1 MKIWNLAIKQ
11 PVLMTMILLAGIV
24 MGVFSYTRMPVNLFP
39 DVEFPVLVVSTIY
52 PGASPDEIEDQ
63 VTSVLEAELST
74 VSGLDSI
81 QSTSSEGMS
90 FIILQFDLEMSVDQV
105 SQDVRDKVGLLRNQ
119 LPTGILEPVIQTFD
133 PTNLPILTFSVADT
147 SGAMSQ
153 LELRDFVEEEMQGAL
168 ERVADVS
175 AVDISG
181 GLVREI
187 QVNLDMRALQARNIA
202 PQQVTGALQAANINL
217 PGGTVSDAGT
227 EFLVRTPANLQTLD
241 DVRNVIIS
249 VRSAPIYLRDVA
261 TVEDGF
267 EKQDTITRLNG
278 EDAVVVSVRKT
289 SGSNTATVAE
299 EAKEVLAEIG
309 EVYPNLEIAITS
321 DQSIEVEA
329 STDGAIEDL
338 LYGAILAALVMFFF
352 FRDFRNT
359 MVTIAGLPVIM
370 ISTLFFMDQFGIS
383 LNQIS
388 LLALA
393 LVVGLVID
401 DGIVVRE
408 NILRWVEKGFSPR
421 VAASLGTA
429 EVAMPVIAIG
439 AVILAVFLPV
449 AFASGIIG
457 KFFLDFGLTVSIAM
471 ALSVFE
477 ALTMAPLLSAYFFKK
492 QDGATDVT
500 LDELDNLE
508 EMGFKIEDELD
519 DATHAHSGMNRFYG
533 RILGWTLR
541 HKLLSGLIAII
552 IIVASFSTIGL
563 IEVTFLPATAQKEFQ
578 VSIALPGGTPLTVTE
593 VEATKIENIL
603 RSHPGV
609 EYVVTNI
616 GGQGSPEEASFNVAI
631 KDDLPRSR
639 TAKAVVSEL
648 RGPLA
653 EAPGIIFTTSSG
665 GLGGTTSDITIEVVG
680 QDGSNYDALGAAAA
694 EVAAQL
700 ATIPGM
706 IDVNSSYKPGRP
718 EMQLELDR
726 RRTSDLGLSTA
737 QIASTVRLLVNGDV
751 ATTFRGEGSDADIR
765 VQLNES
771 DRSSRADVLNI
782 NMLSSTGQLV
792 SLRSVAQIGESIGPN
807 AISRSNRQP
816 LISVNANVVDRTVPS
831 ATNDVNALIASLQL
845 PEGMTARL
853 GGSAGDQTESLTSM
867 MQALLL
873 GVVFVYMV
881 LAAQFG
887 SFIQPIL
894 IMLAMPLAIAGAIVA
909 LLLAGKPLDMTAII
923 GFIMLMG
930 LVVKNSVLLVDF
942 ANRAHKKGSS
952 ADEAM
957 IIAGPVRLR
966 PILMTSLS
974 MILAMIPITL
984 GLSAGGDFRQSMAI
998 AIMGGMIT
1006 STFLTLLVVPLAYG
1020 AVIGFQDRMAA
1031 RRARRQ
1037 AAKEQARLERL
1048 GQGQPLS
1055 HAKPLVAHTAK
1066 QGTAVIATPVQVATE
1081 MPNGTGDSHAPT
1093 QPDPQEAVA
1102 VTTNHQAVAA
1112 TPAPPAVVAAKPLA
1126 TNGKNGDADHAP
1138 SKPSEGTA
1146 LPKDFQLQAEK
1157 PTETPPELT
1166 LRQQDGKT
1174 SVYDLKADQ

>member
-90 FIILQFDLEMSVDQV
+90 FIILQFDLELSVDQV

-119 LPTGILEPVIQTFD
+119 LPSGILEPIIQTFD

-153 LELRDFVEEEMQGAL
+153 LELRDFVEEEIQGSI
-168 ERVADVS
+168 ERVENVS

-187 QVNLDMRALQARNIA
+187 QVNLDTRALQARNIA
-202 PQQVTGALQAANINL
+202 PQQVTGAIQAANINL
-217 PGGTVSDAGT
+217 PGGTVSDSGT

-241 DVRNVIIS
+241 DIRNLIIS
-249 VRSAPIYLRDVA
+249 VRSAPIYLRDIA

-267 EKQDTITRLNG
+267 EKQDLITRLNG

-299 EAKEVLAEIG
+299 EAKEALAEVG

-500 LDELDNLE
+500 LDELDKLE
-508 EMGFKIEDELD
+508 EMGFEIEDEMD
-519 DATHAHSGMNRFYG
+519 DAAHANSGMNRFYG
-533 RILGWTLR
+533 RVLGWTLR

-552 IIVASFSTIGL
+552 IIVASFSTIGF

-593 VEATKIENIL
+593 VEAIKIENIL
-603 RSHPGV
+603 RSHPDV

-616 GGQGSPEEASFNVAI
+616 GGRGSPEEASFTIAI

-665 GLGGTTSDITIEVVG
+665 GLGGTTSDITIEIVG
-680 QDGSNYDALGAAAA
+680 QDGTNYDELGAAAA

-706 IDVNSSYKPGRP
+706 IDVNSSYKSGRP
-718 EMQLELDR
+718 EMQLEIDR
-726 RRTSDLGLSTA
+726 RRTSDLGLSTV

-751 ATTFRGEGSDADIR
+751 ATTFRGEGSDADVR
-765 VQLNES
+765 VQLSES

-792 SLRSVAQIGESIGPN
+792 SLRSVAQIAESIGPN
-807 AISRSNRQP
+807 AISRSDRQ
-816 LISVNANVVDRTVPS
+816 LVISVNGNVVNRTVPS
-831 ATNDVNALIASLQL
+831 ATGDANVLIASLQL

-867 MQALLL
+867 VQALLL

-942 ANRAHKKGSS
+942 ANRAHKKGAT
-952 ADEAM
+952 ADQAM

-1006 STFLTLLVVPLAYG
+1006 STVLTLLVVPLAYG
-1020 AVIGFQDRMAA
+1020 TVIGLQDRMRA
-1031 RRARRQ
+1031 RRERRQ
-1037 AAKEQARLERL
+1037 AAKEQARIEGRK
-1048 GQGQPLS
+1048 QGQPLS
-1055 HAKPLVAHTAK
+1055 QPAQPAVHATQHQVEAPVVSALVVSA
-1066 QGTAVIATPVQVATE
+1066 PVVAE
-1081 MPNGTGDSHAPT
+1081 LANGNAYRHAPS
-1093 QPDPQEAVA
+1093 QPEA
-1102 VTTNHQAVAA
+1102 QD
-1112 TPAPPAVVAAKPLA
+1112 AVVATANQHPVSAVKPLA
-1126 TNGKNGDADHAP
+1126 TNGKNGDADHTP
-1138 SKPSEGTA
+1138 SKLSEVKP
-1146 LPKDFQLQAEK
+1146 LPKDFQLQAET
-1157 PTETPPELT
+1157 PAETPPELT
-1166 LRQQDGKT
+1166 LRQQDGKK